1 MSSLS
6 WNCRGLGNPR
16 AILILKDIVQFKKPR
31 IIFLIETLSKLD
43 KIERIKNQLGYEGS
57 HVVECEGHSGG
68 LALLWKC
75 MNYVKILGFS
85 SNFIDSEVCL
95 NDLGTWRFTGFYGE
109 PTRS

>member
-16 AILILKDIVQFKKPR
+16 AIQILKDIVQLKKLR

-57 HVVECEGHSGG
+57 HVIEYEGHSEG
-68 LALLWKC
+68 LALLWKGTDF
-75 MNYVKILGFS
+75 VKNLGFS
-85 SNFIDSEVCL
+85 SNFVDA
-95 NDLGTWRFTGFYGE
+95 
-109 PTRS
+109 